1 MANDCFMSSGPAS
14 RSMGVRAKAVVVSIC
29 MVLTG
34 CIAQPPP
41 DMDGDGIEDSLDID
55 MDGDGWDNSVEENCS
70 TTHDN
75 ASSVPSDIDGDWDCD
90 LLDEDDDGDGWSD
103 EVEIEC
109 GTDSLD
115 PESVP
120 GDQDGDG
127 VCDSLDDDADGDG
140 LPNDWEASRGFDPMD
155 ADDYITCHGEASF
168 CLRTYDDFTFAET
181 HNAYSTVED
190 KFLIGV
196 NHYTGLQSQWEDG
209 IRAFMVDSHHRAY
222 DNTTAD
228 DVSFCHGTGQ
238 FFHPCQFGI
247 VDAFDWIRLL
257 DSLMNNSSGDIVTLL
272 IENYVPA
279 SHLSHLFNETGMSR
293 RVYTHT
299 LGDPWPSL
307 GDLALA
313 GTDLVVFWEQAQD
326 HDFPWLH
333 DFGVFSWTT
342 DYAEDSPD
350 EMDCTVYRGDGSQ
363 PVWHLNNWLT
373 SSFGLPDPVRAGDV
387 NDYETLL
394 RRSIECW
401 EKMDDRP
408 TFIAVDY
415 WEEGEVTNVTITIN
429 KMSHWSDEIPPHP

>member
-1 MANDCFMSSGPAS
+1 
-14 RSMGVRAKAVVVSIC
+14 
-29 MVLTG
+29 
-34 CIAQPPP
+34 
-41 DMDGDGIEDSLDID
+41 MDGDGIEDSLDMD

-75 ASSVPSDIDGDWDCD
+75 ASSIPSDIDGDWDCD
-90 LLDEDDDGDGWSD
+90 LLDGDDDGDGWSD
-103 EVEIEC
+103 DGEIEC
-109 GTDSLD
+109 GTDALD
-115 PESVP
+115 HESVP

-140 LPNDWEASRGFDPMD
+140 LPNDWETSRGFDPMD
-155 ADDYITCHGEASF
+155 SDDHITCHGEASF

-190 KFLIGV
+190 EFLIGV

-209 IRAFMVDSHHRAY
+209 IRAFMVDSHHRTY

-429 KMSHWSDEIPPHP
+429 KMSHWSDEVPSHP

>member
-1 MANDCFMSSGPAS
+1 
-14 RSMGVRAKAVVVSIC
+14 
-29 MVLTG
+29 
-34 CIAQPPP
+34 
-41 DMDGDGIEDSLDID
+41 MDGDGIEDSLDMD

-75 ASSVPSDIDGDWDCD
+75 ASSIPSDIDGDWDCD
-90 LLDEDDDGDGWSD
+90 LLDGDDDGDGWSD
-103 EVEIEC
+103 DGEIEC
-109 GTDSLD
+109 GTDALD
-115 PESVP
+115 HESVP

-140 LPNDWEASRGFDPMD
+140 LPNDWETSRGFDPMD
-155 ADDYITCHGEASF
+155 SDDYITCHGEASF

-190 KFLIGV
+190 EFLIGV

-209 IRAFMVDSHHRAY
+209 IRAFMVDSHHRTY

-429 KMSHWSDEIPPHP
+429 KMSHWSDEVPSHP

>member
-14 RSMGVRAKAVVVSIC
+14 RSMGARVKAVVVSIC

-34 CIAQPPP
+34 CISQPPP

-103 EVEIEC
+103 DGEIEC

>member
-1 MANDCFMSSGPAS
+1 MSSGPAS

-34 CIAQPPP
+34 CISQPPP

-103 EVEIEC
+103 DGEIEC

-342 DYAEDSPD
+342 DYAEDNPD

>member
-1 MANDCFMSSGPAS
+1 
-14 RSMGVRAKAVVVSIC
+14 MGARVKAIVVSIF
-29 MVLTG
+29 MVFTG
-34 CIAQPPP
+34 CISQPPP
-41 DMDGDGIEDSLDID
+41 DMDGDGIEDSLDMD

-70 TTHDN
+70 TAHDN
-75 ASSVPSDIDGDWDCD
+75 ASSIPSDIDGDWDCD
-90 LLDEDDDGDGWSD
+90 LLDGDDDGDGWSD
-103 EVEIEC
+103 DGEIEC
-109 GTDSLD
+109 GTDALD
-115 PESVP
+115 HESVP

-140 LPNDWEASRGFDPMD
+140 LPNDWETSRGFDPMD
-155 ADDYITCHGEASF
+155 SDDHITCHGEASF

-190 KFLIGV
+190 EFLIGV

-209 IRAFMVDSHHRAY
+209 IRAFMVDSHHRTY

-299 LGDPWPSL
+299 LGDQWPSL

-429 KMSHWSDEIPPHP
+429 KMSHWSDEVPSHP

>member
-1 MANDCFMSSGPAS
+1 MSSGPAS

-103 EVEIEC
+103 DGEIEC

-155 ADDYITCHGEASF
+155 ADDYITCLGEASF

>member
-103 EVEIEC
+103 DGEIEC

>member
-103 EVEIEC
+103 DGEIEC

-209 IRAFMVDSHHRAY
+209 IRAFMVDSHHRTY

>member
-103 EVEIEC
+103 DGEIEC

-279 SHLSHLFNETGMSR
+279 SHLSHLFNETGKSR

-429 KMSHWSDEIPPHP
+429 KMSHWSDELPPHP

>member
-1 MANDCFMSSGPAS
+1 MSSGPAS
-14 RSMGVRAKAVVVSIC
+14 RSMGARVKAVVVSIC

-34 CIAQPPP
+34 CISQPPP

-103 EVEIEC
+103 DGEIEC
-109 GTDSLD
+109 GTDALD

-313 GTDLVVFWEQAQD
+313 GTDLVVFWEQTQD

>member
-70 TTHDN
+70 TTHDY

-103 EVEIEC
+103 DGEIEC
-109 GTDSLD
+109 GTDALD

-350 EMDCTVYRGDGSQ
+350 EMDCPVYRGDGSQ